1 MAPGVMRTMWASEG
15 RIASQQGAH
24 AFQTAQHLG
33 WNKSTLLLVNDAAVL
48 ARLTA
53 WRSITKS
60 YSTLIQGNGS
70 FFFFFSWLVWSQERE
85 IGHIFLGLHLVA
97 YHSDNIDSALSLW
110 HLIILISACT
120 REFCWLFKTL
130 MIIWHRLSF
139 MSFIRLLY
147 YFITH
152 TTLVLCCLFPYCLA
166 FASYR
171 CLYRKD
177 NYLITLWVVQKYGF
191 W

>member
-15 RIASQQGAH
+15 KIASQEGAH
-24 AFQTAQHLG
+24 AFQTVQHLG
-33 WNKSTLLLVNDAAVL
+33 WNKSIFLLVTDAFVL

-53 WRSITKS
+53 WRSMHKF
-60 YSTLIQGNGS
+60 IQHVNS
-70 FFFFFSWLVWSQERE
+70 RKCVFFFFSWLAWLQERE
-85 IGHIFLGLHLVA
+85 IDHIFLGLHLGA
-97 YHSDNIDSALSLW
+97 YHSDNIDSVLSLW
-110 HLIILISACT
+110 NLILLISACKSV
-120 REFCWLFKTL
+120 FCWVFKTL

-152 TTLVLCCLFPYCLA
+152 SILVFCCLFPYCLA

-177 NYLITLWVVQKYGF
+177 NYLITLWVVQKHGF